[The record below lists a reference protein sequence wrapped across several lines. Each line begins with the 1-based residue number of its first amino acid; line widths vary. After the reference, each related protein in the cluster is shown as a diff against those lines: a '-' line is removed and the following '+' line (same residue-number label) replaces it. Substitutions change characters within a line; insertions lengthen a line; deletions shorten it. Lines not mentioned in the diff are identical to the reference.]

1 MNPQFLSTVGNSLEN
16 NHVRHKCIITLHLG
30 RLHLDGTSDYYMLS
44 LPPNVRKSELEQVG
58 DIAEDIG
65 ETLVLHIIGKVPI
78 GKLKVSELLKVGK
91 ALFSFGEISD
101 PEEHPKATIAYYPN
115 ETFGTTTGG
124 DIASILFI
132 IKNKRLSSVGFDV
145 AQDYYHKDA
154 WVPIDIDLKT
164 EPVNERFGWLPGF
177 LRKPLVVTASVVV
190 GGTNVLWGT
199 AETLIEGANN
209 LIVKGKEDP
218 ITVSYKGEWNLEEAW
233 AVENGAAAP
242 RAQSMSLADYPPF
255 QRLSPE
261 MQEYLLQLVEEPNFG
276 KTMTA
281 ELQAIPEQTSLLP
294 NYPNPFNPETWIP
307 YQLSEPAD
315 VTLTIY
321 DIHGRVVRALD
332 LGHPRAGMYHSRSR
346 AASWDGRNEHGEP
359 VASGIYFYTLSA
371 GDFTTTRKMLIRK

>member
-1 MNPQFLSTVGNSLEN
+1 MRYE
-16 NHVRHKCIITLHLG
+16 
-30 RLHLDGTSDYYMLS
+30 
-44 LPPNVRKSELEQVG
+44 
-58 DIAEDIG
+58 
-65 ETLVLHIIGKVPI
+65 
-78 GKLKVSELLKVGK
+78 
-91 ALFSFGEISD
+91 
-101 PEEHPKATIAYYPN
+101 
-115 ETFGTTTGG
+115 
-124 DIASILFI
+124 
-132 IKNKRLSSVGFDV
+132 
-145 AQDYYHKDA
+145 
-154 WVPIDIDLKT
+154 
-164 EPVNERFGWLPGF
+164 
-177 LRKPLVVTASVVV
+177 
-190 GGTNVLWGT
+190 
-199 AETLIEGANN
+199 
-209 LIVKGKEDP
+209 
-218 ITVSYKGEWNLEEAW
+218 GEWNLEETW
-233 AVENGAAAP
+233 AEENGAAAP
-242 RAQSMSLADYPPF
+242 SAHLMSLADYPPF

-261 MQEYLLQLVEEPNFG
+261 MQEYLLQRVEAPHFG